1 MSERFTNARVHVHLD
16 AALDAASET
25 MHASRLT
32 LNSAALWWFLHKLT
46 PAERAEILGEYT
58 KVLAMLG
65 QPGTGGPGPAGTRQG
80 KTTKGKGK
88 RSKK

>member
-1 MSERFTNARVHVHLD
+1 MSERFTNARVHLHLD
-16 AALDAASET
+16 AALDAASEA

-65 QPGTGGPGPAGTRQG
+65 QPGTGGPGPAA
-80 KTTKGKGK
+80 KGKGEKKKGKDK